1 MTLHRRSIR
10 LPNYDYSQAGSY
22 FVTLCAHAR
31 ECLFGEIVDDAMSLN
46 DYGKI
51 VEEEWLKSAE
61 IRKELELDAYVIMP
75 NHLHGIVVINND
87 GGLTVGATGQ
97 SPLIPTTVEAS
108 GRSPLA
114 TDVGAH
120 GRAPLRADQP
130 ILHRKPRSLG
140 SFIAGFKSATTKRL
154 NLKRNT
160 PSFAVWQHNYYEHI
174 IRDEIDLNR
183 IRAYIQHNPARW
195 AEDENN
201 PERIK

>member
-10 LPNYDYSQAGSY
+10 LQHYDYSQAGAY
-22 FVTLCAHAR
+22 FVTICAHAR
-31 ECLFGEIVDDAMSLN
+31 ECLFGEIVDGAMILN

-75 NHLHGIVVINND
+75 NHLHGIVLINNE
-87 GGLTVGATGQ
+87 GGLTVGA
-97 SPLIPTTVEAS
+97 S
-108 GRSPLA
+108 GRSPLT
-114 TDVGAH
+114 TDVRAH
-120 GRAPLRADQP
+120 GRAPLRSDQP

-154 NLKRNT
+154 NISRNT
-160 PSFAVWQHNYYEHI
+160 PSFAVWQRNYYEHI

-183 IRAYIQHNPARW
+183 IREYVQHNPVRW

-201 PERIK
+201 PKRVK